1 MKTFSSIATDFLH
14 ENGYEV
20 LECNSDQEA
29 IDKAEDLK
37 KGSKK
42 YPVHYSGSD
51 TTGEKAY
58 EEFFTDTEQTDMNQ
72 FESLGVVTNRTAR
85 PVIEIQ
91 DLFTKLENAFAKP
104 NTTKAEV
111 VTILKDFLPNF
122 EHEEKGK
129 SLDSKM

>member
-1 MKTFSSIATDFLH
+1 MNRAELIVALEAKAGVAKKDAEKVLKAFT
-14 ENGYEV
+14 EV
-20 LECNSDQEA
+20 V
-29 IDKAEDLK
+29 AEELK

-85 PVIEIQ
+85 PSDGMESGPEAGG
-91 DLFTKLENAFAKP
+91 FRKN
-104 NTTKAEV
+104 
-111 VTILKDFLPNF
+111 
-122 EHEEKGK
+122 GK
-129 SLDSKM
+129 

>member
-1 MKTFSSIATDFLH
+1 M
-14 ENGYEV
+14 
-20 LECNSDQEA
+20 
-29 IDKAEDLK
+29 K
-37 KGSKK
+37 KGSKR

-58 EEFFTDTEQTDMNQ
+58 EEFFTDSEQIDMNQ

-85 PVIEIQ
+85 PISEIQ
-91 DLFTKLENAFAKP
+91 DLFKNLENAFAKP
-104 NTTKAEV
+104 NTTKAEI

-122 EHEEKGK
+122 EHEERGK

>member
-1 MKTFSSIATDFLH
+1 M
-14 ENGYEV
+14 
-20 LECNSDQEA
+20 
-29 IDKAEDLK
+29 K

-58 EEFFTDTEQTDMNQ
+58 EEFFTDTEQIDMNQ

-85 PVIEIQ
+85 PVSEIH